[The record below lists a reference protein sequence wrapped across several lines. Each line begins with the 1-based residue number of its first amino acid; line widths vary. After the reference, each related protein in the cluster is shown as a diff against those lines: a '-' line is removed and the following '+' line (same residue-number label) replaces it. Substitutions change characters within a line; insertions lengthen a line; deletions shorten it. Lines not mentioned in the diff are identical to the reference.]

1 MKKLSVLI
9 LLFSAVVCH
18 GEIVSEVSFN
28 PSRMGDYRY
37 LKVADSASLVGGL
50 VTNDLNISSGETVI
64 MKLDSTAPQSFNI
77 SGGGTAETNPR
88 SVDGASGSAIDMPS
102 TVFRGSS
109 SAYIPNVYVRGGEGT
124 FTGGNSV
131 VDNTMNGNYVLLQ
144 KAKTLSGGA
153 VEIAGDASKA
163 TIDLHSAGSTA
174 GFWLHGNDI
183 PNPKRSAS
191 LQGASSISSCTLTWE
206 ERTTAETTP
215 KKVKVLSLANCTI
228 GGSSGGSSGETPK
241 KTQKGKY
248 VVGGSEYDTFS
259 WQSHM
264 HYSPTFS
271 LCSSSNISSQ
281 LTSRAA
287 QMLTGVFD
295 LPQASAVC
303 DAQCNGVAGIPNGT
317 RTCSGT
323 WTHYNCSFFNGGN
336 TYCSSGGSSL
346 PGASTALQIGY
357 HCNKITVRCYEE

>member
-50 VTNDLNISSGETVI
+50 VTNDLNISSGGTVI

-77 SGGGTAETNPR
+77 SGGGTAQNSHR
-88 SVDGASGSAIDMPS
+88 SVDGASGSEIDMPS

-153 VEIAGDASKA
+153 VEIAGDGGSS
-163 TIDLHSAGSTA
+163 ISLHSADSTK

-183 PNPKRSAS
+183 PYPKGTSS
-191 LQGASSISSCTLTWE
+191 LQGATSISSCTLKWE

-215 KKVKVLSLANCTI
+215 KKVKVLSLANCTT
-228 GGSSGGSSGETPK
+228 GSSSTPPSGGGESKFSCGTVYVKSNKTYNYTSMDYNYLECANLCVSGKMCPSQVVVGAKMNMSHGGLDCVQSCSCVFNGYGTQNTGFVTLLGLKNTGETC
-241 KTQKGKY
+241 TSNE
-248 VVGGSEYDTFS
+248 VV
-259 WQSHM
+259 W
-264 HYSPTFS
+264 
-271 LCSSSNISSQ
+271 L
-281 LTSRAA
+281 
-287 QMLTGVFD
+287 
-295 LPQASAVC
+295 
-303 DAQCNGVAGIPNGT
+303 
-317 RTCSGT
+317 
-323 WTHYNCSFFNGGN
+323 
-336 TYCSSGGSSL
+336 
-346 PGASTALQIGY
+346 
-357 HCNKITVRCYEE
+357 

>member
-64 MKLDSTAPQSFNI
+64 MKLDSTAPQYFNI
-77 SGGGTAETNPR
+77 SGGGTAKASPR
-88 SVDGASGSAIDMPS
+88 SVDGASGSEIDMPS

-163 TIDLHSAGSTA
+163 TIDLHSAGTTA

-215 KKVKVLSLANCTI
+215 KKVRVLSLANCTI
-228 GGSSGGSSGETPK
+228 GGSSTPPPSGGGESKFSCGTVYIKGTQNFSYTDAFGQVNCLNARTADCPSHIVPGVKMNMEHGGLDCTYQWSCTFNGYGTQNTGFVTKLGLKNTGETC
-241 KTQKGKY
+241 TSNE
-248 VVGGSEYDTFS
+248 VV
-259 WQSHM
+259 W
-264 HYSPTFS
+264 
-271 LCSSSNISSQ
+271 L
-281 LTSRAA
+281 
-287 QMLTGVFD
+287 
-295 LPQASAVC
+295 
-303 DAQCNGVAGIPNGT
+303 
-317 RTCSGT
+317 
-323 WTHYNCSFFNGGN
+323 
-336 TYCSSGGSSL
+336 
-346 PGASTALQIGY
+346 
-357 HCNKITVRCYEE
+357 

>member
-50 VTNDLNISSGETVI
+50 VTNDLNISSGGTVI

-77 SGGGTAETNPR
+77 SGGGTAKTSPR

-102 TVFRGSS
+102 AVFRGSS

-191 LQGASSISSCTLTWE
+191 LQGATSISSCTLKWE

-215 KKVKVLSLANCTI
+215 KKVRVLSLANCTV

-241 KTQKGKY
+241 KTQKGN
-248 VVGGSEYDTFS
+248 
-259 WQSHM
+259 QS
-264 HYSPTFS
+264 
-271 LCSSSNISSQ
+271 
-281 LTSRAA
+281 
-287 QMLTGVFD
+287 G
-295 LPQASAVC
+295 
-303 DAQCNGVAGIPNGT
+303 
-317 RTCSGT
+317 
-323 WTHYNCSFFNGGN
+323 
-336 TYCSSGGSSL
+336 
-346 PGASTALQIGY
+346 
-357 HCNKITVRCYEE
+357 CY

>member
-1 MKKLSVLI
+1 MKKLSVLF

-37 LKVADSASLVGGL
+37 LKVANSATLVGGL
-50 VTNDLNISSGETVI
+50 VVTDDLNISSGGTVR
-64 MKLDSTAPQSFNI
+64 MKLGSTAPQYFTI
-77 SGGGTAETNPR
+77 SGGGTAQNSPR
-88 SVDGASGSAIDMPS
+88 SVDGASGSEIYMPN
-102 TVFRGSS
+102 TVFSGDS
-109 SAYIPNVYVRGGEGT
+109 SAYIPNVFVRGGEGT
-124 FTGGNSV
+124 FKGGNSV
-131 VDNTMNGNYVLLQ
+131 VSNTMDGNRVLLQ
-144 KAKTLSGGA
+144 RANTLSGGT
-153 VEIAGDASKA
+153 VEIAGDGGSS
-163 TIDLHSAGSTA
+163 ISLHSAGTTK

-183 PNPKRSAS
+183 PYPKGSSS
-191 LQGASSISSCTLTWE
+191 LEGATSISSCTLTWE

-215 KKVKVLSLANCTI
+215 KKVKVLSLANCTV

-241 KTQKGKY
+241 KEQQGKY

-259 WQSHM
+259 WQGHM
-264 HYSPTFS
+264 HSSPTFS

-281 LTSRAA
+281 LTNRAA
-287 QMLTGVFD
+287 QMLTGVFE

-346 PGASTALQIGY
+346 PGASVGLQMGY

>member
-191 LQGASSISSCTLTWE
+191 LEGATSISSCTLKWE

-215 KKVKVLSLANCTI
+215 KKVRVLSLANCTT
-228 GGSSGGSSGETPK
+228 GSSSTPPSGGGESKFSCGTVYEKAKQTFRYTDAFGHVNCLNAQTGTCPSHIVPGVKMNMEHGGLDCTYQAYCPWSGYTGQTYEGYIIKLGLKNTGETC
-241 KTQKGKY
+241 TADQ
-248 VVGGSEYDTFS
+248 VV
-259 WQSHM
+259 W
-264 HYSPTFS
+264 
-271 LCSSSNISSQ
+271 L
-281 LTSRAA
+281 
-287 QMLTGVFD
+287 
-295 LPQASAVC
+295 
-303 DAQCNGVAGIPNGT
+303 
-317 RTCSGT
+317 
-323 WTHYNCSFFNGGN
+323 
-336 TYCSSGGSSL
+336 
-346 PGASTALQIGY
+346 
-357 HCNKITVRCYEE
+357 

>member
-153 VEIAGDASKA
+153 VEIAGDGGSS
-163 TIDLHSAGSTA
+163 ISLHSADSTK

-183 PNPKRSAS
+183 PYPKGSSS
-191 LQGASSISSCTLTWE
+191 LEGASSISSCTLKWE

-241 KTQKGKY
+241 KKQQGKY
-248 VVGGSEYDTFS
+248 VVGGSEYDTFYYNS
-259 WQSHM
+259 GNNPSAFM
-264 HYSPTFS
+264 E
-271 LCSSSNISSQ
+271 CSSSSKNSTLSSS
-281 LTSRAA
+281 TVSF
-287 QMLTGVFD
+287 LTGRTD
-295 LPQASAVC
+295 LPLASAAC
-303 DAQCNGVAGIPNGT
+303 DVECNARSGTPSGT
-317 RTCSGT
+317 RTCTTQGT
-323 WTHYNCSFFNGGN
+323 AYWCSWFNGGS
-336 TYCSSGGSSL
+336 TYCGCGSSV
-346 PGASTALQIGY
+346 PGASCPMNMGY
-357 HCNKITVRCYEE
+357 LCQKLTLRCYEE